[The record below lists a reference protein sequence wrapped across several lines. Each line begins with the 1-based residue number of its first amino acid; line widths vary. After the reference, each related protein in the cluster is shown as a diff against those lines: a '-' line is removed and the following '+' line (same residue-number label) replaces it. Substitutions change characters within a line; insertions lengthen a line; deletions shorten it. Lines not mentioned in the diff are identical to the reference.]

1 MTITSQWMCEESISL
16 VASNDGVKFTKIFE
30 KIYPSRIIQ
39 RTETINSIAAYK
51 YIRYI
56 ALKVFNSYYWFEI
69 NDIKYVGCKKEG
81 LNCDFTCS
89 TCSGTLKS

>member
-1 MTITSQWMCEESISL
+1 MTITDSNICEESISL

-30 KIYPSRIIQ
+30 KIYPSRINP

-56 ALKVFNSYYWFEI
+56 DK
-69 NDIKYVGCKKEG
+69 
-81 LNCDFTCS
+81 
-89 TCSGTLKS
+89 

>member
-1 MTITSQWMCEESISL
+1 MTINTNSCEESISL

-30 KIYPSRIIQ
+30 KIYPSQISL

-56 ALKVFNSYYWFEI
+56 GLKNFNNTYNFYYICSSFSI
-69 NDIKYVGCKKEG
+69 NDIKYVGR
-81 LNCDFTCS
+81 
-89 TCSGTLKS
+89 

>member
-1 MTITSQWMCEESISL
+1 MTITGDTCEQSISL

-30 KIYPSRIIQ
+30 KIYPSQISP
-39 RTETINSIAAYK
+39 RTETINTIAAYK

-56 ALKVFNSYYWFEI
+56 SLKFFINNCIYFEI
-69 NDIKYVGCKKEG
+69 YDIKYVGCKEVI
-81 LNCDFTCS
+81 NCDLTCS

>member
-1 MTITSQWMCEESISL
+1 MTITANYMCEESILL

-30 KIYPSRIIQ
+30 KIYPSNISP

-56 ALKVFNSYYWFEI
+56 NLKNFI
-69 NDIKYVGCKKEG
+69 NK
-81 LNCDFTCS
+81 CDDFYI
-89 TCSGTLKS
+89 